1 MASALATAAR
11 LISMRPPRRE
21 AWWRQFLCRSAR
33 AGAGAQCWGLSNRSD
48 GSRNSLA
55 ALVDT
60 IAWDLDGIQTG
71 RGGVFQSKRKLRGL
85 ATLGDCEPL
94 PLVGPRAQTILRAQP
109 LDAGGDL
116 ATIDFGRVPGAR
128 VPVAVLPAKLRK
140 LFFDERQELLLR
152 RRHQEQHVPSK
163 PLCAGIAR
171 RAGHRIHGGFAVG
184 EPRDRSEER

>member
-33 AGAGAQCWGLSNRSD
+33 AGAGAQCWRLSNRSE

-55 ALVDT
+55 ALVNT
-60 IAWDLDGIQTG
+60 IVWDLDGVPTG
-71 RGGVFQSKRKLRGL
+71 RGGVFQSKRKLRSL

-94 PLVGPRAQTILRAQP
+94 RLVGPRAQTILRAQP
-109 LDAGGDL
+109 LDDGGDL

-128 VPVAVLPAKLRK
+128 VPVAVLSAKLRK
-140 LFFDERQELLLR
+140 LFFDER
-152 RRHQEQHVPSK
+152 
-163 PLCAGIAR
+163 
-171 RAGHRIHGGFAVG
+171 
-184 EPRDRSEER
+184 RSEEHTSELQSRLHLVCRLLLEKKKKQTYEQAHLIQTN